1 MRFWFATALVVS
13 TCLSTVVAHAQGL
26 PFTGGAAASEPPLPP
41 PYATRQAEVEI
52 PFSVKASEKPSGQ
65 PVRVLVYV
73 SWDRGA
79 NWHFFEE
86 RKPSDGRF
94 RFRAKR
100 DGEFWF
106 STHTVEGT
114 AAPPAGNSHK
124 AQLRLIVDTQKP
136 QLGVQVEP
144 AGANQLTLAFSA
156 IDANLNPG
164 TFRLEYQ
171 DTADLGAPWQEI
183 TVDRTHASPAIGTLT
198 GRVTATI
205 QARSR
210 TINLRAEVAD
220 AAGNVGYYTQ
230 QVRISENARPAP
242 PPQMAAAPVDPSSR
256 PWPTDNL
263 LPPSPSGAGSDPAMM
278 ASQRPAAQPEVM
290 TNPFTSPGRNDR
302 LASSPSAGIGV
313 ESLPPPP
320 SSAQEYAQ
328 QNSQQNSQPSE
339 MLPPPTTGSSGGD
352 SSFRPSSSERQPGY
366 GSAMEDSSQSRPLPS
381 DTPLPPEFE
390 NAPSPGSSPNPGF
403 TPAPAEALPS
413 EEVLPAPLPAPSRDV
428 APSTGRSP
436 APQDD
441 LFDAP
446 TRLTN
451 SKRFTLDYDVETVGP
466 EGIAEVEL
474 WGTNDG
480 GQTWMKW
487 GTDPDRTSPMDVEV
501 AGEANY
507 GFRVVIVG
515 RNGLIGNQPKSGD
528 PADIWVGIDT
538 TKPTA
543 RITQAAYGSGDQ
555 AGRLDIRWEAA
566 DAHLLSRP
574 ITIAMS
580 DRAEGP
586 FTPIAAGLPNT
597 GQYFWE
603 FDPRSP
609 RQIFLRIEVRDSA
622 GNITI
627 EGLREPISVEGL
639 TPRGRIRSFQ
649 PAPEN
654 QQGAFRS
661 PLFR

>member
-1 MRFWFATALVVS
+1 MRWWSATAAAVMVA
-13 TCLSTVVAHAQGL
+13 LSTGLAAAQGL
-26 PFTGGAAASEPPLPP
+26 PFSSGSVGGASAESAPPLPP

-52 PFSVKASEKPSGQ
+52 PFSVKASTSPSGQ

-106 STHTVEGT
+106 STQTVEGDT
-114 AAPPAGNSHK
+114 RPTNASHR

-136 QLGVQVEP
+136 QISLQADP
-144 AGANQLTLAFSA
+144 AGANQLTIAFSA

-164 TFRLEYQ
+164 TLRLEYQ
-171 DTADLGAPWQEI
+171 DTADLGSPWQEI
-183 TVDRTHASPAIGTLT
+183 QVDRTNAAPLIGTLT
-198 GRVTATI
+198 GRVTASI
-205 QARSR
+205 VARSR
-210 TINLRAEVAD
+210 NINLRAEVAD

-230 QVRISENARPAP
+230 QVRMGETVQPQVA
-242 PPQMAAAPVDPSSR
+242 PPQMAASQIDPSAR
-256 PWPTDNL
+256 PWPTDNQ
-263 LPPSPSGAGSDPAMM
+263 LPPSTVPPATNVP
-278 ASQRPAAQPEVM
+278 QENTQGEIVNNPYPA
-290 TNPFTSPGRNDR
+290 NPRTDR
-302 LASSPSAGIGV
+302 LASVPRDGNSV
-313 ESLPPPP
+313 ESLPPP
-320 SSAQEYAQ
+320 SGSDTMLG
-328 QNSQQNSQPSE
+328 SE
-339 MLPPPTTGSSGGD
+339 ALPPPSYEQPQYPPAVSD
-352 SSFRPSSSERQPGY
+352 S
-366 GSAMEDSSQSRPLPS
+366 SRPLPS

-390 NAPSPGSSPNPGF
+390 NPAPRESYAPAPSQPQ
-403 TPAPAEALPS
+403 TVMRS
-413 EEVLPAPLPAPSRDV
+413 EEVLPPPASSGQLDASR
-428 APSTGRSP
+428 PSTS
-436 APQDD
+436 QDD
-441 LFDAP
+441 LLDAP

-451 SKRFTLDYDVETVGP
+451 TKRFTLDYDVETVGP

-487 GTDPDRTSPMDVEV
+487 GSDPDRQSPMDVEV
-501 AGEANY
+501 SGEASY
-507 GFRVVIVG
+507 GFRVVIIG
-515 RNGLIGNQPKSGD
+515 RNGLVGNQPKSGD

-555 AGRLDIRWEAA
+555 AGRLDIRWEAS
-566 DAHLLSRP
+566 DKHLLPRP
-574 ITIAMS
+574 ITLSMAE
-580 DRAEGP
+580 RPEGP

-609 RQIFLRIEVRDSA
+609 RQIYLRIEVRDSA
-622 GNITI
+622 GNMAI
-627 EGLREPISVEGL
+627 ESLREPISVEGL

-649 PAPEN
+649 PVPDN
-654 QQGAFRS
+654 QQGALPQQGAFQS